1 MLDNLFN
8 SILLVSFVV
17 LSAVAAVTIPA
28 DQAAPAVQTIAQLE
42 RVIVVGQSIKAA
54 DKA

>member
-8 SILLVSFVV
+8 SILLISFVV
-17 LSAVAAVTIPA
+17 LSAVAALTIPA
-28 DQAAPAVQTIAQLE
+28 DQLVPASQSIAQLE
-42 RVIVVGQSIKAA
+42 RVIVVGHSIKAA